1 VALIICEGGKKGGK
15 KEGKEGKKEGKE
27 GKKEGKEGKKE
38 GKEGKKE
45 KGGKINTININIQIK
60 GK

>member
-1 VALIICEGGKKGGK
+1 V
-15 KEGKEGKKEGKE
+15 KEGKKEGKE
-27 GKKEGKEGKKE
+27 GK
-38 GKEGKKE
+38 KEGKKE